1 MGVNAL
7 ARMAADQFAFR
18 AVGTEGEGRTS
29 RARDASLEAI
39 RGRPRDEVV
48 EILLQRIGDL
58 DGPHRFTLSG
68 ARTPSTRSTSSSVM

>member
-1 MGVNAL
+1 MGVDDGDVL
-7 ARMAADQFAFR
+7 PVRLFLHPCQHLVAR
-18 AVGTEGEGRTS
+18 
-29 RARDASLEAI
+29 
-39 RGRPRDEVV
+39 RDEVV